1 MRILKVNENTVRIFI
16 SFNELSA
23 RNISLADFFQRSE
36 RTEQF
41 FWELIGKAREEV
53 NFNLDQPFWIQATVV
68 SDDEFVITVIKQ
80 DEQIE
85 AEINHIIHNSYNDKR
100 SSAKSN
106 VKTNLNTD
114 WIYVFAD
121 LEDVL
126 SCVNMFPEVPYFS
139 SALYKYEEE
148 YFLSLGKISSSR
160 KRKIIESILDEYG
173 EATVLSD
180 IFLKEH
186 GETIIAENALAKLKI
201 MLGDKS

>member
-53 NFNLDQPFWIQATVV
+53 NFDLDQPFWIQATVA

-85 AEINHIIHNSYNDKR
+85 AEINHIIHNSYSDKK
-100 SSAKSN
+100 SSGKSG
-106 VKTNLNTD
+106 VKTNSNND

-121 LEDVL
+121 LEDIL
-126 SCVNMFPEVPYFS
+126 NCLNMLPQLPYFT
-139 SALYKYEEE
+139 SALYKYEDE

-160 KRKIIESILDEYG
+160 KRKIMESVLDEYG

-186 GETIIAENALAKLKI
+186 GETIIGENAVAKLKK
-201 MLGDKS
+201 MLVEKA